1 MKISI
6 ITPHYNDF
14 EGIKQTYECLRKQNS
29 KQWEWIIV
37 DDCSTQEVKNLVQ
50 DFIHQ
55 TDNASIKLFFNQEKT
70 NASVCRNL
78 VIDYASHSTLVFLDS
93 DDIISE
99 DFVTN
104 RLIKVEEFIVFRNFN
119 ILNEK
124 GENIASSKI
133 TSNFL
138 DHFLRAEF
146 AWQTTAILWNK
157 SFLVNIGKFN
167 PDMQRLQDVE
177 LSIRALFS
185 GKKYSII
192 DSKADFF
199 YNVYPIRTRKNFV
212 KKVSVSVNY
221 LITKIHADYKLN
233 ARQQQLI
240 KGYYYLCVKYLHRSK
255 SRKDIKYVRDNLN
268 MFYSK
273 KYVTLNGYL
282 FGLLLLNLY
291 KFRLISD
298 DFFLKLN
305 RYFYK

>member
-6 ITPHYNDF
+6 ITPHYNDI
-14 EGIKQTYECLRKQNS
+14 EGIKQTYECLKKQTS
-29 KQWEWIIV
+29 EQWEWIIV

-50 DFIHQ
+50 DFIYQ

-70 NASVCRNL
+70 NASICRNL
-78 VIDYASHSTLVFLDS
+78 GIDYASHSTLVFLDS

-133 TSNFL
+133 TTNFL

-146 AWQTTAILWNK
+146 AWQTTGILWNK

-167 PDMQRLQDVE
+167 SDLQRLQDVE
-177 LSIRALFS
+177 LSIRALFL
-185 GKKYSII
+185 GKKYRII
-192 DSKADFF
+192 DNKVAFF
-199 YNVYPIRTRKNFV
+199 YNVSPIRNRKNFV

-233 ARQQQLI
+233 AQQQQLI

-255 SRKDIKYVRDNLN
+255 SRKDVKYVRENLN
-268 MFYSK
+268 LFYSK
-273 KYVTLNGYL
+273 KYVKLNGYL
-282 FGLLLLNLY
+282 FGLLFLNLY

>member
-6 ITPHYNDF
+6 ITPHYNDL

-50 DFIHQ
+50 DFIRQ

-78 VIDYASHSTLVFLDS
+78 GIDYASHSTLVFLDS

-99 DFVTN
+99 DFVAN
-104 RLIKVEEFIVFRNFN
+104 RLIKVEEFIVFRNSN
-119 ILNEK
+119 VLNEK
-124 GENIASSKI
+124 GENIPSSNVSKKYLNCFLQA
-133 TSNFL
+133 NFV
-138 DHFLRAEF
+138 
-146 AWQTTAILWNK
+146 WPITAILWNK

-167 PDMQRLQDVE
+167 SDLQRLQDVE
-177 LSIRALFS
+177 LSIRALFL
-185 GKKYSII
+185 GNKYRII
-192 DSKADFF
+192 DNKADFF
-199 YNVYPIRTRKNFV
+199 YNVSPIRTRKNFV
-212 KKVSVSVNY
+212 KKVSTSVNY
-221 LITKIHADYKLN
+221 LINEIHKKYNLN
-233 ARQQQLI
+233 TQQQQLI

-255 SRKDIKYVRDNLN
+255 NKKDVKYVRDNLN

-282 FGLLLLNLY
+282 FGLLFLNLY